1 MTVLWWAVTTVK
13 WHYQTTVLAIAV
25 VANFTQQGTRLLI
38 SPLVPDIIAAFG
50 SSKSAV
56 GLALTGMWAAYALFQ
71 YPSGFLGDAYGER
84 RIIVLSLALTG
95 AGSLLLA
102 VAPSFRLFGGFAIL
116 LGAGT
121 GLYFTAA
128 TSLITKLFDN
138 TGQALSFHSAGISL
152 SGLIAPVAAGFV
164 GLRYGWRWAVVLG
177 AVVAFPMVLVTLARV
192 RPLVRDGS
200 RPAFRDQVDLP
211 AMVAII
217 ARPEVGFMTVLAA
230 AAVFVNQ
237 SFMSFFPTFLIEYHG
252 LTTGVAS
259 VAFGGIFVLSSVAQ
273 PVMGRLSDRVSRT
286 AVISLSLTLT
296 ALGFSLVLV
305 GGSLVGLVTSLVVI
319 GLGISWA
326 GVFHAWFMDILGGAG
341 QGTNFGFIRT
351 VYMFL
356 GASGS
361 VVTGV
366 LADTI
371 GWPVAYGVVIALLV
385 ASVVALLGRR
395 GLG

>member
-1 MTVLWWAVTTVK
+1 MK
-13 WHYQTTVLAIAV
+13 WRYQTTVLAIAV

-50 SSKSAV
+50 STKSAI
-56 GLALTGMWAAYALFQ
+56 GLALSGMWAAYALFQ
-71 YPSGFLGDAYGER
+71 YPSGFLGDTYGER
-84 RIIVLSLALTG
+84 RVIVISLALTG

-102 VAPSFRLFGGFAIL
+102 VAPSFWLFGTFAVL

-128 TSLITKLFDN
+128 TSLITKLFDH

-164 GLRYGWRWAVVLG
+164 GLRYGWRWGVVLG
-177 AVVAFPMVLVTLARV
+177 AVVAFPVVLVILDRV
-192 RPLVRDGS
+192 RPLDRGWPQ
-200 RPAFRDQVDLP
+200 PAFREQVDLP
-211 AMVAII
+211 AMMALVT
-217 ARPEVGFMTVLAA
+217 RSEVGFMTVLAA

-286 AVISLSLTLT
+286 AVISLSLGLT
-296 ALGFSLVLV
+296 ALGFSFVLL
-305 GGSLVGLVTSLVVI
+305 SRDLAGLVVSLVVI

-326 GVFHAWFMDILGGAG
+326 GVFHAWFMDILGGAD
-341 QGTNFGFIRT
+341 QGTNFGFVRT

-361 VVTGV
+361 VVTGT
-366 LADTI
+366 LADSF

-385 ASVVALLGRR
+385 ASVGALLGQW
-395 GLG
+395 GLGRARPTPD